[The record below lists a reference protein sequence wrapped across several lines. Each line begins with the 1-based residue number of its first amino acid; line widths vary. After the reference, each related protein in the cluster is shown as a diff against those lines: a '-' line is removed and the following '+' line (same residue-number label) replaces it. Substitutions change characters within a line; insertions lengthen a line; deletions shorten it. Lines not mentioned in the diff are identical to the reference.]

1 MTANGARSQGFDMT
15 WFRHHRSAIALAI
28 LVVVIAAALA
38 GCARDTGPVGGKVA
52 SHEGSYPPPGETQ
65 KAPEPRPVIPPR
77 LSQSELVGRWGYA
90 SYLRIED
97 KERTIA
103 AAEKSCGNPYL
114 IGEGAHG
121 GLVMHL
127 ADEREPRELAL
138 KGSSGASDYI
148 GPEGPA
154 GGEKDREITFYDG
167 RVLILRFVSP
177 EISSRYGMS
186 VYAKCSSVEP
196 LAREAPEETPEPAT
210 RKSGKKAR
218 LSQAGSAPAVY
229 LPNEPE

>member
-1 MTANGARSQGFDMT
+1 MI
-15 WFRHHRSAIALAI
+15 WFRTHRTAIAFALL
-28 LVVVIAAALA
+28 LVFIAMAFG
-38 GCARDTGPVGGKVA
+38 GCARDASPAGGKIA
-52 SHEGSYPPPGETQ
+52 SHEGSYPPAGEAP
-65 KAPEPRPVIPPR
+65 KAPEPPLMIPAR
-77 LSQSELVGRWGYA
+77 LSQTELVGRWGYA

-97 KERTIA
+97 KDRTIA

-138 KGSSGASDYI
+138 KGSSAGYDYI

-154 GGEKDREITFYDG
+154 GGERDREISSYDG

-177 EISSRYGMS
+177 EISARYGTS
-186 VYAKCSSVEP
+186 VYVKCSSVEP
-196 LAREAPEETPEPAT
+196 IPGQATGDIDEARPTGGAKAKLKPRPART
-210 RKSGKKAR
+210 A
-218 LSQAGSAPAVY
+218 AAAPAIY
-229 LPNEPE
+229 PNDPD